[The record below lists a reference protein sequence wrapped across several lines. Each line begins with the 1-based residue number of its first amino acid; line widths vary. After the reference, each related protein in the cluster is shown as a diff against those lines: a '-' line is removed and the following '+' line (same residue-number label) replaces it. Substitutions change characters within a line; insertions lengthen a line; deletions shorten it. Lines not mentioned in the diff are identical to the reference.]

1 VTADWDAYV
10 WPYFPGGFGYVHAYP
25 FQTLSRPEAR
35 RAYDELMA
43 GKEERLDNL
52 RRLVRGEGIELD
64 ESLPSIQQLNDWF
77 RNNVER
83 EAELSAVPGGPWRQ
97 VVDDVALFL
106 GDVVIGR
113 NSGVDWALWTRRPT
127 QDIGYHRPVLVGFDV
142 PHTESYCVYIYF
154 LVSSYAIQVLQAR
167 ILSSRRERFVE
178 LVTEI
183 GALPPCPRQQVETSE

>member
-1 VTADWDAYV
+1 MTADWDAYV

-183 GALPPCPRQQVETSE
+183 GTLPPCPRQQVETSE